1 MMKKFLAL
9 ILALIMALALV
20 GCGASKAPMEN
31 ATMDMLYSDD
41 AAMDMGFN
49 AGGAPMEDYKEEAEF
64 ENGVFEEY
72 SSTTDGAEKPKKLM
86 DVKMVYTA
94 NMDLQTLSFDQA
106 DADISALVEE
116 MGGYFEQ
123 RSISNRS
130 SGYRF
135 AEYTVR
141 VPAEKFNDFCSQMG
155 DLCHLVYKNESADN
169 ITESYYDTQSRLVT
183 AQTKLE
189 RLQELLRRA
198 ESMEDIITIESAIS
212 ETEWTIENLTG
223 TLRTYDSLVGYSTI
237 YMSLSEVYELAGQG
251 QAPVTFGD
259 RLGESFLDGLKSI
272 GRTAQNFAVWL
283 AYSWFW
289 LLIIVVIVIVVIRT
303 IRRRRNGKPFSLR
316 LKKKTKPDS
325 ENQ

>member
-1 MMKKFLAL
+1 MKKFLAL
-9 ILALIMALALV
+9 TLALIMALMLF
-20 GCGASKAPMEN
+20 GCGASAPKD
-31 ATMDMLYSDD
+31 TMASGD
-41 AAMDMGFN
+41 AAMDDMAMGFDG
-49 AGGAPMEDYKEEAEF
+49 GGAPMEHYKEEAEF
-64 ENGVFEEY
+64 QNGAYEEY
-72 SSTTDGAEKPKKLM
+72 STTDSDNKLEEPL
-86 DVKMVYTA
+86 DAKMVYTA
-94 NMDLQTLSFDQA
+94 NMDLQTLAFEQA
-106 DADISALVEE
+106 DADISALVKE

-123 RSISNRS
+123 RSLSNRS
-130 SGYRF
+130 SGYRY

-155 DLCHLVYKNESADN
+155 TLCHLVYKNESADN
-169 ITESYYDTQSRLVT
+169 ITERYYDTESRLVT

-223 TLRTYDSLVGYSTI
+223 TLRTYDSLVGYSTV
-237 YMSLSEVYELAGQG
+237 YMSLQEVYELSGQG

-259 RLGESFLDGLKSI
+259 RLGESFLNGLRSI

-289 LLIIVVIVIVVIRT
+289 LAVIIVIVVVVIRI
-303 IRRRRNGKPFSLR
+303 IRRRKSGKPLFR
-316 LKKKTKPDS
+316 LKKKAKADS
-325 ENQ
+325 ENE

>member
-1 MMKKFLAL
+1 MKKFLAL
-9 ILALIMALALV
+9 LLALVMALALV
-20 GCGASKAPMEN
+20 GCGASAPKTESYR
-31 ATMDMLYSDD
+31 DMTTSDD
-41 AAMDMGFN
+41 AAMDMGFD
-49 AGGAPMEDYKEEAEF
+49 AGGAPMEDYKEEAEYQ
-64 ENGVFEEY
+64 NGAFEEY
-72 SSTTDGAEKPKKLM
+72 PSTTDGDKLK

-106 DADISALVEE
+106 DSDISALVEE

-130 SGYRF
+130 SGYRY

-155 DLCHLVYKNESADN
+155 TLCHLVYKNESADN

-223 TLRTYDSLVGYSTI
+223 TLRTYDSLVGYSTV

-259 RLGESFLDGLKSI
+259 RLGESFLDGLKAI

-289 LLIIVVIVIVVIRT
+289 LLIVVVIVIVVIRT
-303 IRRRRNGKPFSLR
+303 IRRRKNGKPIFR
-316 LKKKTKPDS
+316 LKKKAKDNTES
-325 ENQ
+325 

>member
-1 MMKKFLAL
+1 MKKFLAL
-9 ILALIMALALV
+9 LLALIMTLALV
-20 GCGASKAPMEN
+20 GCGASAPKTE
-31 ATMDMLYSDD
+31 AFMDMTTSDD
-41 AAMDMGFN
+41 AAMDMGFD
-49 AGGAPMEDYKEEAEF
+49 AGGAPMEDFKEEAEYQ
-64 ENGVFEEY
+64 NGAFEEHP
-72 SSTTDGAEKPKKLM
+72 STTDNEKLK

-94 NMDLQTLSFDQA
+94 NMDLQTLSFDKA

-130 SGYRF
+130 SGYRY

-237 YMSLSEVYELAGQG
+237 YMTLHEVYELSGQG

-289 LLIIVVIVIVVIRT
+289 LLIVVVIVIVVIRRL
-303 IRRRRNGKPFSLR
+303 RRRKNGKPLFR
-316 LKKKTKPDS
+316 LKKKAKDNTES
-325 ENQ
+325 

>member
-1 MMKKFLAL
+1 MKKFLAL
-9 ILALIMALALV
+9 LLALIMTLALV
-20 GCGASKAPMEN
+20 GCGASAPKTE
-31 ATMDMLYSDD
+31 AFMDMTTSDD
-41 AAMDMGFN
+41 AAMDMGFD
-49 AGGAPMEDYKEEAEF
+49 AGGAPMEDYKEEAEYQS
-64 ENGVFEEY
+64 GAFEEY
-72 SSTTDGAEKPKKLM
+72 PSTTDNEKLK

-106 DADISALVEE
+106 DSDISALVEE

-130 SGYRF
+130 SGYRY

-155 DLCHLVYKNESADN
+155 TLCHLVYKNESADN

-223 TLRTYDSLVGYSTI
+223 TLRTYDSLVGYSTV

-259 RLGESFLDGLKSI
+259 RLGESFLDGLKAI

-289 LLIIVVIVIVVIRT
+289 LLIVVVIVILVIRRL
-303 IRRRRNGKPFSLR
+303 RRRKNGKPLFR
-316 LKKKTKPDS
+316 LKKKAKADS

>member
-1 MMKKFLAL
+1 MKKFLAL
-9 ILALIMALALV
+9 LLALIMALALV
-20 GCGASKAPMEN
+20 GCGASAPKTE
-31 ATMDMLYSDD
+31 AFMDMTTSDG
-41 AAMDMGFN
+41 AAMDMGFD
-49 AGGAPMEDYKEEAEF
+49 AGGAPMEDYKEEAEYQ
-64 ENGVFEEY
+64 NGAFEEY
-72 SSTTDGAEKPKKLM
+72 PSTTDNEKLK

-130 SGYRF
+130 SGYRY

-155 DLCHLVYKNESADN
+155 TLCHLVYKNESADN

-189 RLQELLRRA
+189 RLQELLTKA
-198 ESMEDIITIESAIS
+198 VTMEDIITIESAIS

-237 YMSLSEVYELAGQG
+237 YMTLHEVYELSGQG

-259 RLGESFLDGLKSI
+259 RLGESFLNGLKSI

-289 LLIIVVIVIVVIRT
+289 LLIVVVIVIVVIRT
-303 IRRRRNGKPFSLR
+303 IRRRKNGKPLFR
-316 LKKKTKPDS
+316 LKKKAKSDS

>member
-1 MMKKFLAL
+1 MKKVLAT
-9 ILALIMALALV
+9 ILALTMALMLF
-20 GCGASKAPMEN
+20 GCGAKAPMEN

-41 AAMDMGFN
+41 AAADMEWGYT
-49 AGGAPMEDYKEEAEF
+49 AGGAPMEDYKEEAEMQNGAF
-64 ENGVFEEY
+64 EQY
-72 SSTTDGAEKPKKLM
+72 TSTTADGGSVNALK
-86 DVKMVYTA
+86 DAKMVYRA
-94 NMDLQTLSFDQA
+94 NMDLQTLSFDEA
-106 DADISALVEE
+106 DADISALVKE

-130 SGYRF
+130 SGYRY
-135 AEYTVR
+135 ADYTVR
-141 VPAEKFNDFCSQMG
+141 IPADKFESFCTQMG
-155 DLCHLVYKNESADN
+155 TLCHLVYKNESADN

-212 ETEWTIENLTG
+212 DTEWTIENLTG
-223 TLRTYDSLVGYSTI
+223 TLRTYDSLVDYATV
-237 YMSLSEVYELAGQG
+237 YMSLSEVYELSGQG

-259 RLGESFLDGLKSI
+259 RLGESFLGGLKSI

-289 LLIIVVIVIVVIRT
+289 LAVIIVIVIVVIRT
-303 IRRRRNGKPFSLR
+303 IRRRKSGKPIFR
-316 LKKKTKPDS
+316 LKKKAKETT
-325 ENQ
+325 E

>member
-1 MMKKFLAL
+1 MKKFLAL
-9 ILALIMALALV
+9 LLALTLALMLV
-20 GCGASKAPMEN
+20 GCGASKAPMED
-31 ATMDMLYSDD
+31 AAMDMVTSDG
-41 AAMDMGFN
+41 AAMDMGFD
-49 AGGAPMEDYKEEAEF
+49 AGGAPMEDYKEEAEYQS
-64 ENGVFEEY
+64 GAFEEY
-72 SSTTDGAEKPKKLM
+72 TSTTDNEKLK

-106 DADISALVEE
+106 DSDISALVEE

-130 SGYRF
+130 SGYRY

-155 DLCHLVYKNESADN
+155 TLCHLVYKNESADN

-237 YMSLSEVYELAGQG
+237 YMTLHEVYELSGQG

-259 RLGESFLDGLKSI
+259 RLGESFLDGLKAI

-289 LLIIVVIVIVVIRT
+289 LLIVVVIVIVVIRT
-303 IRRRRNGKPFSLR
+303 IRRRKNGKPIFR
-316 LKKKTKPDS
+316 LKKRSSTPKDG
-325 ENQ
+325 E

>member
-1 MMKKFLAL
+1 MKKFLAL
-9 ILALIMALALV
+9 TLALIMALALV
-20 GCGASKAPMEN
+20 GCGASAPKTE
-31 ATMDMLYSDD
+31 ASMDMFVSDD

-49 AGGAPMEDYKEEAEF
+49 AGGAPMEDYKEEAEYQS
-64 ENGVFEEY
+64 GAFEEY
-72 SSTTDGAEKPKKLM
+72 TSTTADSNLKDA
-86 DVKMVYTA
+86 KMVYTA
-94 NMDLQTLSFDQA
+94 NMDLQTLAFDKA

-130 SGYRF
+130 SGYRY

-155 DLCHLVYKNESADN
+155 TLCHLVYKNESADN

-237 YMSLSEVYELAGQG
+237 YMTLHEVYELSGQG

-289 LLIIVVIVIVVIRT
+289 LLIVVVIVIVVIRT
-303 IRRRRNGKPFSLR
+303 IRRRKNGKPLFR
-316 LKKKTKPDS
+316 LKKRSSTPKDG
-325 ENQ
+325 E

>member
-1 MMKKFLAL
+1 MKKFLAL
-9 ILALIMALALV
+9 LLALTLALMLV
-20 GCGASKAPMEN
+20 GCGASKAPMED
-31 ATMDMLYSDD
+31 AAMDMVTSDG
-41 AAMDMGFN
+41 AAMDMGFD
-49 AGGAPMEDYKEEAEF
+49 AGGAPMEDYKEEAEYQS
-64 ENGVFEEY
+64 GAFEEY
-72 SSTTDGAEKPKKLM
+72 TSTTDNEKLK

-116 MGGYFEQ
+116 MGGYCEQ

-130 SGYRF
+130 SGYRY

-155 DLCHLVYKNESADN
+155 TLCHLVYKNESADN

-237 YMSLSEVYELAGQG
+237 YMTLHEVYELSGQG

-289 LLIIVVIVIVVIRT
+289 LLVIVVIVIVVIRT
-303 IRRRRNGKPFSLR
+303 IRRRKNGKPLFR
-316 LKKKTKPDS
+316 LKKKAKDTTES
-325 ENQ
+325 

>member
-1 MMKKFLAL
+1 MKKFLAL
-9 ILALIMALALV
+9 LLALVMALALV
-20 GCGASKAPMEN
+20 GCGASAPKTE
-31 ATMDMLYSDD
+31 AFMDMTTSDD
-41 AAMDMGFN
+41 AAMDMGFD
-49 AGGAPMEDYKEEAEF
+49 AGGAPMEDYKEEAEYQ
-64 ENGVFEEY
+64 NGAFEEY
-72 SSTTDGAEKPKKLM
+72 PSTAGNEKLK

-130 SGYRF
+130 SGYRY

-155 DLCHLVYKNESADN
+155 TLCHLVYKNESADN

-237 YMSLSEVYELAGQG
+237 YMTLHEVYELSGQG

-289 LLIIVVIVIVVIRT
+289 LLIVVVIVIVVIRRL
-303 IRRRRNGKPFSLR
+303 RRRKNGKPLFR
-316 LKKKTKPDS
+316 LKKKAKSDS
-325 ENQ
+325 EDQ

>member
-1 MMKKFLAL
+1 MKKFLAL
-9 ILALIMALALV
+9 LLALVMALALV
-20 GCGASKAPMEN
+20 GCGASAPKTE
-31 ATMDMLYSDD
+31 AFMDMTTSDD
-41 AAMDMGFN
+41 AAMDMGFD
-49 AGGAPMEDYKEEAEF
+49 AGGAPMEDFKEEAEYQ
-64 ENGVFEEY
+64 NGAFEEY
-72 SSTTDGAEKPKKLM
+72 PSTTDGDKLK

-94 NMDLQTLSFDQA
+94 NMDLQTLSFDKA

-130 SGYRF
+130 SGYRY

-155 DLCHLVYKNESADN
+155 TLCHLVYKNESADN

-237 YMSLSEVYELAGQG
+237 YMTLHEVYELSGQG

-289 LLIIVVIVIVVIRT
+289 LLIVVVIVIVVIRT
-303 IRRRRNGKPFSLR
+303 IRRRKNGKSLFR
-316 LKKKTKPDS
+316 LKKKPKDNTES
-325 ENQ
+325 

>member
-1 MMKKFLAL
+1 MKKFLAL
-9 ILALIMALALV
+9 LLALIMALALV
-20 GCGASKAPMEN
+20 GCGASAPKTE
-31 ATMDMLYSDD
+31 AFMDMTTSDD
-41 AAMDMGFN
+41 AAMDMGFD
-49 AGGAPMEDYKEEAEF
+49 AGGAPMEDYKEEAEYQS
-64 ENGVFEEY
+64 GAFEEY
-72 SSTTDGAEKPKKLM
+72 TSTSDNEKLK

-130 SGYRF
+130 SGYRY

-155 DLCHLVYKNESADN
+155 NLCHLVYKNESADN

-223 TLRTYDSLVGYSTI
+223 TLRTYDSLVGYSTV
-237 YMSLSEVYELAGQG
+237 YMSLSEVYELSGQG

-259 RLGESFLDGLKSI
+259 RLGESFLDGLKAI

-289 LLIIVVIVIVVIRT
+289 LLIVVVIVIVVIRT
-303 IRRRRNGKPFSLR
+303 IRRRKNGKPLFR
-316 LKKKTKPDS
+316 LKKKAKADS

>member
-1 MMKKFLAL
+1 MKKFLAL
-9 ILALIMALALV
+9 LLALIMALALV
-20 GCGASKAPMEN
+20 GCGASAPKTE
-31 ATMDMLYSDD
+31 AFMDMTTSDG
-41 AAMDMGFN
+41 AAMDMGFD
-49 AGGAPMEDYKEEAEF
+49 AGGAPMEDYKEEAEYQ
-64 ENGVFEEY
+64 NGAFEEY
-72 SSTTDGAEKPKKLM
+72 TSTTDNDKLK

-155 DLCHLVYKNESADN
+155 TLCHLVYKNESADN

-237 YMSLSEVYELAGQG
+237 YMSLHEVYELSGQG

-259 RLGESFLDGLKSI
+259 RLGESFLNGLKSI

-289 LLIIVVIVIVVIRT
+289 LLIVVVIVIVMIRT
-303 IRRRRNGKPFSLR
+303 IRRRKNGKPLFR
-316 LKKKTKPDS
+316 LKKKAKADS

>member
-1 MMKKFLAL
+1 MKKFLAL
-9 ILALIMALALV
+9 LLALIMTLALV
-20 GCGASKAPMEN
+20 GCGASVPKTEAF
-31 ATMDMLYSDD
+31 MDMTTSDG
-41 AAMDMGFN
+41 AAMDMGFD
-49 AGGAPMEDYKEEAEF
+49 AGGAPMEDYKEEAEYQS
-64 ENGVFEEY
+64 GAFEEY
-72 SSTTDGAEKPKKLM
+72 PSTTDNEKLK

-106 DADISALVEE
+106 DSDISALVEE

-130 SGYRF
+130 SGYRY

-155 DLCHLVYKNESADN
+155 TLCHLVYKNESADN

-237 YMSLSEVYELAGQG
+237 YMTLHEVYELSGQG

-289 LLIIVVIVIVVIRT
+289 LLIVVVIVIVVIRRL
-303 IRRRRNGKPFSLR
+303 RRRKNGKPIFR
-316 LKKKTKPDS
+316 LKKKAKADS

>member
-1 MMKKFLAL
+1 MKKFLAL
-9 ILALIMALALV
+9 LLALIMTRALV
-20 GCGASKAPMEN
+20 GCGASAPKTE
-31 ATMDMLYSDD
+31 AFMDMTTSDD
-41 AAMDMGFN
+41 AAMDMGFD
-49 AGGAPMEDYKEEAEF
+49 AGGAPMEDYKEEAEYQS
-64 ENGVFEEY
+64 GAFEEY
-72 SSTTDGAEKPKKLM
+72 PSTTDNEKLK

-130 SGYRF
+130 SGYRY

-155 DLCHLVYKNESADN
+155 TLCHLVYKNESADN

-223 TLRTYDSLVGYSTI
+223 TLRTYDSLVGYSTV

-259 RLGESFLDGLKSI
+259 RLGESFLDGLKAI

-289 LLIIVVIVIVVIRT
+289 LLIVVVIVILVIRRL
-303 IRRRRNGKPFSLR
+303 RRRKNGKPIFR
-316 LKKKTKPDS
+316 LKKKAKADS

>member
-1 MMKKFLAL
+1 MKKFLAL
-9 ILALIMALALV
+9 LLALVMTLALV
-20 GCGASKAPMEN
+20 GCGASAPKTE
-31 ATMDMLYSDD
+31 AFMDMTTSDD
-41 AAMDMGFN
+41 AAMDMGFD

-64 ENGVFEEY
+64 ESGAFEEY
-72 SSTTDGAEKPKKLM
+72 PSTTDNEKLK

-94 NMDLQTLSFDQA
+94 NMDLQTLSFDKA

-130 SGYRF
+130 SGYRY

-155 DLCHLVYKNESADN
+155 TLCHLVYKNESADN

-223 TLRTYDSLVGYSTI
+223 TLRTYDSLVGYSTV

-289 LLIIVVIVIVVIRT
+289 LLIVVVIVILVIRRL
-303 IRRRRNGKPFSLR
+303 RRRKNGKPLFR
-316 LKKKTKPDS
+316 LKKKAKADS

>member
-1 MMKKFLAL
+1 MKKFLAL
-9 ILALIMALALV
+9 LLALVMALALV
-20 GCGASKAPMEN
+20 GCGASAPKTE
-31 ATMDMLYSDD
+31 ASMDMMTSDD
-41 AAMDMGFN
+41 AAMDMGFD
-49 AGGAPMEDYKEEAEF
+49 AGGAPMEDFKEETEYQ
-64 ENGVFEEY
+64 NGAFEEY
-72 SSTTDGAEKPKKLM
+72 TSTTDNEKLK

-116 MGGYFEQ
+116 MGSYFEQ

-130 SGYRF
+130 SGYRY

-155 DLCHLVYKNESADN
+155 TLCHLVYKNESADN

-237 YMSLSEVYELAGQG
+237 YMTLHEVYELSGQG

-259 RLGESFLDGLKSI
+259 RLGESFLDGLKAI

-289 LLIIVVIVIVVIRT
+289 LLIVVVIVIVVIRRL
-303 IRRRRNGKPFSLR
+303 RRRKNGKPIFR
-316 LKKKTKPDS
+316 LKKKAKADS
-325 ENQ
+325 ESQ

>member
-1 MMKKFLAL
+1 MKKFLAL
-9 ILALIMALALV
+9 TLALIMALALV
-20 GCGASKAPMEN
+20 GCGASAPKTE
-31 ATMDMLYSDD
+31 ASMDMFVSDD

-49 AGGAPMEDYKEEAEF
+49 AGGAPMEDFKEEAEF
-64 ENGVFEEY
+64 ESGTFEEY
-72 SSTTDGAEKPKKLM
+72 PSTTDNDKLK

-94 NMDLQTLSFDQA
+94 NMDLQTLAFDEA

-141 VPAEKFNDFCSQMG
+141 VPAEKFSDFCSQMG

-198 ESMEDIITIESAIS
+198 ETMEDIITIESAIS

-237 YMSLSEVYELAGQG
+237 YMSLSEVYELSGQN

-259 RLGESFLDGLKSI
+259 RLGESFSDGLKNI
-272 GRTAQNFAVWL
+272 GRAAQNFAVWL

-289 LLIIVVIVIVVIRT
+289 LLIIAVIIVVVIRRL
-303 IRRRRNGKPFSLR
+303 RRRKSGKPLFR
-316 LKKKTKPDS
+316 LKKKAKDNA

>member
-1 MMKKFLAL
+1 MKKFLAL
-9 ILALIMALALV
+9 LFALIMTLALV
-20 GCGASKAPMEN
+20 GCGASAPKTESYR
-31 ATMDMLYSDD
+31 DMTTSDD
-41 AAMDMGFN
+41 AAMDMGFD
-49 AGGAPMEDYKEEAEF
+49 AGGAPMEDYKEEAEYQ
-64 ENGVFEEY
+64 NGAFEEY
-72 SSTTDGAEKPKKLM
+72 PSTTDGDKLK

-106 DADISALVEE
+106 DSDISALVEE

-130 SGYRF
+130 SGYRY

-155 DLCHLVYKNESADN
+155 TLCHLVYKNESADN

-223 TLRTYDSLVGYSTI
+223 TLRTYDSLVGYSTV

-259 RLGESFLDGLKSI
+259 RLGESFLDGLKAI

-289 LLIIVVIVIVVIRT
+289 LLIVVVIVIVVIRT
-303 IRRRRNGKPFSLR
+303 IRRRKNGKPIFR
-316 LKKKTKPDS
+316 LKKKAKTDS

>member
-1 MMKKFLAL
+1 MKKFLAL
-9 ILALIMALALV
+9 LLALTLALMLV
-20 GCGASKAPMEN
+20 GCGASKAPMED
-31 ATMDMLYSDD
+31 AAMDMVTSDD
-41 AAMDMGFN
+41 AAMDMGFD
-49 AGGAPMEDYKEEAEF
+49 AGGAPMEDFKEEAEYQS
-64 ENGVFEEY
+64 GAFEEY
-72 SSTTDGAEKPKKLM
+72 TSTTDGNKLK

-94 NMDLQTLSFDQA
+94 NMDLQTLSFDKA

-130 SGYRF
+130 SGYRY

-155 DLCHLVYKNESADN
+155 TLCHLVYKNESADN

-237 YMSLSEVYELAGQG
+237 YMTLHEVYELSGQG

-259 RLGESFLDGLKSI
+259 RLGESFLNGLKSI

-289 LLIIVVIVIVVIRT
+289 LLIVVVIVIVVLRT
-303 IRRRRNGKPFSLR
+303 IRRRKNGKPIFR
-316 LKKKTKPDS
+316 LKKRSSTPKDG
-325 ENQ
+325 E

>member
-1 MMKKFLAL
+1 MKKFLAL
-9 ILALIMALALV
+9 TLALIMALALV
-20 GCGASKAPMEN
+20 GCGASAPKFE
-31 ATMDMLYSDD
+31 ASMDMMTSDD

-49 AGGAPMEDYKEEAEF
+49 AGGAPMENYKEEAEF
-64 ENGVFEEY
+64 ENGAFEEY
-72 SSTTDGAEKPKKLM
+72 TSTTADSNLKDA
-86 DVKMVYTA
+86 KMVYTA
-94 NMDLQTLSFDQA
+94 NMDLQTLSFDKA

-155 DLCHLVYKNESADN
+155 TLCHLVYKNESADN

-223 TLRTYDSLVGYSTI
+223 TLRTYDSLVGCSTV

-289 LLIIVVIVIVVIRT
+289 LLVIAVIVIVVIRT
-303 IRRRRNGKPFSLR
+303 IRRRKNGKPLFR
-316 LKKKTKPDS
+316 LKKKAKSDS

>member
-1 MMKKFLAL
+1 MKKFLAL
-9 ILALIMALALV
+9 LLALVMTLALV
-20 GCGASKAPMEN
+20 GCGASAPKTE
-31 ATMDMLYSDD
+31 ASRDMMTSDD
-41 AAMDMGFN
+41 AAMDMGFD

-64 ENGVFEEY
+64 ESGTFEEY
-72 SSTTDGAEKPKKLM
+72 PSTTDNDRLK

-106 DADISALVEE
+106 DSDISALVEE

-130 SGYRF
+130 SGYRY

-155 DLCHLVYKNESADN
+155 TLCHLVYKNENADN

-223 TLRTYDSLVGYSTI
+223 TLRTYDSLVGYSTV

-259 RLGESFLDGLKSI
+259 RLGESFLNGLKSI

-289 LLIIVVIVIVVIRT
+289 LLIVVVIVIVVIRT
-303 IRRRRNGKPFSLR
+303 IRRRKNGKPLFR
-316 LKKKTKPDS
+316 LKKRSSTPKDG
-325 ENQ
+325 E

>member
-1 MMKKFLAL
+1 MKKFLAL
-9 ILALIMALALV
+9 ILALIMVLALV
-20 GCGASKAPMEN
+20 GCGASAPKFE
-31 ATMDMLYSDD
+31 ASMDMVTSDD

-64 ENGVFEEY
+64 ESGAFQEY
-72 SSTTDGAEKPKKLM
+72 TSTTDGAEKPKKLM

-94 NMDLQTLSFDQA
+94 NMDLQTLSFDKA

-155 DLCHLVYKNESADN
+155 TLCHLVYKNESADN

-223 TLRTYDSLVGYSTI
+223 TLRTYDSLVGYSTV

-289 LLIIVVIVIVVIRT
+289 LLVIVVIVIVVIRT
-303 IRRRRNGKPFSLR
+303 IRRRKNGKPIFH
-316 LKKKTKPDS
+316 LKKKAKADS

>member
-1 MMKKFLAL
+1 MKKFLAL
-9 ILALIMALALV
+9 LLALIMALALV
-20 GCGASKAPMEN
+20 GCGASAPKTESYR
-31 ATMDMLYSDD
+31 DMTTSDD
-41 AAMDMGFN
+41 AAMDMGFD
-49 AGGAPMEDYKEEAEF
+49 AGGAPMEDYKEEAEYQ
-64 ENGVFEEY
+64 NGAFEEY
-72 SSTTDGAEKPKKLM
+72 PSTTDGDKLK

-94 NMDLQTLSFDQA
+94 NMDLQTLSFDKA

-130 SGYRF
+130 SGYRY

-155 DLCHLVYKNESADN
+155 NLCHLVYKNESADN

-237 YMSLSEVYELAGQG
+237 YMTLHEVYELSGQG

-289 LLIIVVIVIVVIRT
+289 LLIVVVIVIVVIRT
-303 IRRRRNGKPFSLR
+303 IRRRKNGKPLFR
-316 LKKKTKPDS
+316 LKKKAKTDS

>member
-1 MMKKFLAL
+1 MKKFLAL
-9 ILALIMALALV
+9 LLALTLALMLV
-20 GCGASKAPMEN
+20 GCGASKAPMED
-31 ATMDMLYSDD
+31 AAMDMVTSDD
-41 AAMDMGFN
+41 AAMDMGFD
-49 AGGAPMEDYKEEAEF
+49 AGGAPMEDFKEEAEYQS
-64 ENGVFEEY
+64 GAFEEY
-72 SSTTDGAEKPKKLM
+72 TSTTDGNKLK

-106 DADISALVEE
+106 DSDISALVEE

-130 SGYRF
+130 SGYRY

-237 YMSLSEVYELAGQG
+237 YMTLHEVYELSGQG

-289 LLIIVVIVIVVIRT
+289 LLIVVVIVIVVLRT
-303 IRRRRNGKPFSLR
+303 IRRRKNGKPIFR
-316 LKKKTKPDS
+316 LKKRSSTPKDG
-325 ENQ
+325 E

>member
-1 MMKKFLAL
+1 MKKVIAL
-9 ILALIMALALV
+9 ILALMLTLALV
-20 GCGASKAPMEN
+20 GCGAKAPMEN
-31 ATMDMLYSDD
+31 ATMDSILYSDD
-41 AAMDMGFN
+41 AAADMEWGYD
-49 AGGAPMEDYKEEAEF
+49 AGGAPMEEAETQ
-64 ENGVFEEY
+64 NGAYEQY
-72 SSTTDGAEKPKKLM
+72 SSTTGGADNALK
-86 DVKMVYTA
+86 DAKMVYTA
-94 NMDLQTLSFDQA
+94 NMDLQTLSFDEA
-106 DADISALVEE
+106 DADITALVKE

-130 SGYRF
+130 SGYRY
-135 AEYTVR
+135 ADYTVR
-141 VPAEKFNDFCSQMG
+141 IPADKFESFCTQMG
-155 DLCHLVYKNESADN
+155 TLCHLVYKNESADN

-183 AQTKLE
+183 AQTKLA
-189 RLQELLRRA
+189 RLQELLSRA

-223 TLRTYDSLVGYSTI
+223 TLRTYDSLVDYATV
-237 YMSLSEVYELAGQG
+237 YMSLSEVYELSGTG

-289 LLIIVVIVIVVIRT
+289 LLVVIVIVIVVVRL

-316 LKKKTKPDS
+316 RRKKAKDDA

>member
-1 MMKKFLAL
+1 MKKFLAL
-9 ILALIMALALV
+9 LLALIMALALV
-20 GCGASKAPMEN
+20 GCGASAPKTE
-31 ATMDMLYSDD
+31 AFMDMTTSDD
-41 AAMDMGFN
+41 AAMDMGFD
-49 AGGAPMEDYKEEAEF
+49 AGGAPMEDYKEEAEYQS
-64 ENGVFEEY
+64 GAFEEY
-72 SSTTDGAEKPKKLM
+72 PSTTDNDKLK

-106 DADISALVEE
+106 DSDISALVEE

-130 SGYRF
+130 SGYRY

-155 DLCHLVYKNESADN
+155 TLCHLVYKNESADN

-223 TLRTYDSLVGYSTI
+223 TLRTYDSLVGYSTV

-259 RLGESFLDGLKSI
+259 RLGESFLDGLKAI

-289 LLIIVVIVIVVIRT
+289 LLIVVVIVILVIRRL
-303 IRRRRNGKPFSLR
+303 RRRKNVKPLFR
-316 LKKKTKPDS
+316 LKKKAKADS

>member
-1 MMKKFLAL
+1 MKKFLAL
-9 ILALIMALALV
+9 LLALIMALALV
-20 GCGASKAPMEN
+20 GCGASAPKTE
-31 ATMDMLYSDD
+31 AFMDMTTSDD
-41 AAMDMGFN
+41 AAMDMGFD
-49 AGGAPMEDYKEEAEF
+49 AGGAPMEDFKEEAEYQS
-64 ENGVFEEY
+64 GAFEEY
-72 SSTTDGAEKPKKLM
+72 TSTTDNEKLK

-106 DADISALVEE
+106 DTDISALVEE

-130 SGYRF
+130 SGYRY

-155 DLCHLVYKNESADN
+155 TLCHLVYKNESADN

-223 TLRTYDSLVGYSTI
+223 TLRTYDSLVGYSTV

-289 LLIIVVIVIVVIRT
+289 LLIVVVIVIVVIRT
-303 IRRRRNGKPFSLR
+303 IRRRKNGKPIFR
-316 LKKKTKPDS
+316 LKKKAKADS

>member
-1 MMKKFLAL
+1 MKKFLAL
-9 ILALIMALALV
+9 LLALTLALMLV
-20 GCGASKAPMEN
+20 GCGASKAPMED
-31 ATMDMLYSDD
+31 AAMDMVTSDD
-41 AAMDMGFN
+41 AAMDMGFD
-49 AGGAPMEDYKEEAEF
+49 AGGAPMEDFKEEAEYQSGAF
-64 ENGVFEEY
+64 KEY
-72 SSTTDGAEKPKKLM
+72 PSTTDVDKLM

-94 NMDLQTLSFDQA
+94 NMDLQTLSFDKA

-130 SGYRF
+130 SGYRY

-155 DLCHLVYKNESADN
+155 TLCHLVYKNESADN

-237 YMSLSEVYELAGQG
+237 YMTLHEVYELSGQG

-289 LLIIVVIVIVVIRT
+289 LLIVVVIVIVIIRT
-303 IRRRRNGKPFSLR
+303 IRRRKNGKPIFR
-316 LKKKTKPDS
+316 LKKRSSTPKDG
-325 ENQ
+325 E

>member
-1 MMKKFLAL
+1 MKKFLAL
-9 ILALIMALALV
+9 LLALTLALMLV
-20 GCGASKAPMEN
+20 GCGASKAPMED
-31 ATMDMLYSDD
+31 AAMDMVTSDD
-41 AAMDMGFN
+41 AAMDMGFD
-49 AGGAPMEDYKEEAEF
+49 AGGAPMEDFKEEAEYQS
-64 ENGVFEEY
+64 GAFEEY
-72 SSTTDGAEKPKKLM
+72 PSTIDGDKLK

-106 DADISALVEE
+106 DSDISALVEE

-130 SGYRF
+130 SGYRY

-155 DLCHLVYKNESADN
+155 TLCHLVYKNESADN

-237 YMSLSEVYELAGQG
+237 YMTLHEVYELSGQG

-259 RLGESFLDGLKSI
+259 RLGESFLDGLKAI

-289 LLIIVVIVIVVIRT
+289 LLIVVVIVIVVLRT
-303 IRRRRNGKPFSLR
+303 IRRRKNGKPIFR
-316 LKKKTKPDS
+316 LKKRSSPPKDG
-325 ENQ
+325 E

>member
-1 MMKKFLAL
+1 MKKFLAL
-9 ILALIMALALV
+9 LLALVMALALV
-20 GCGASKAPMEN
+20 GCGASAPKTE
-31 ATMDMLYSDD
+31 AFMDMTTSDD
-41 AAMDMGFN
+41 AAMDMGFD
-49 AGGAPMEDYKEEAEF
+49 AGGAPMEDFKEEAEYQ
-64 ENGVFEEY
+64 NGAFEEY
-72 SSTTDGAEKPKKLM
+72 PSTTDGDKLK

-94 NMDLQTLSFDQA
+94 NMDLQTLSFDKA
-106 DADISALVEE
+106 DSDISALVEE

-130 SGYRF
+130 SGYRY

-155 DLCHLVYKNESADN
+155 TLCHLVYKNESADN

-237 YMSLSEVYELAGQG
+237 YMTLHEVYELSGQG

-289 LLIIVVIVIVVIRT
+289 LLIVVVIVIVVIRT
-303 IRRRRNGKPFSLR
+303 IRRRKNGKSLFR
-316 LKKKTKPDS
+316 LKKKPKDNTES
-325 ENQ
+325 

>member
-1 MMKKFLAL
+1 MKKFLAL
-9 ILALIMALALV
+9 LFALIMTLALV
-20 GCGASKAPMEN
+20 GCGASAPKTESYR
-31 ATMDMLYSDD
+31 DMTTSDD
-41 AAMDMGFN
+41 AAMDMGFD
-49 AGGAPMEDYKEEAEF
+49 AGGAPMEDYKEEAEYQS
-64 ENGVFEEY
+64 GAFEEY
-72 SSTTDGAEKPKKLM
+72 PSTTDNEKLK

-106 DADISALVEE
+106 DSDISALVEE

-130 SGYRF
+130 SGYRY

-155 DLCHLVYKNESADN
+155 TLCHLVYKNESADN

-223 TLRTYDSLVGYSTI
+223 TLRTYDSLVGYSTV

-259 RLGESFLDGLKSI
+259 RLGESFLDGLKAI

-289 LLIIVVIVIVVIRT
+289 LLIVVVIVIVVIRRL
-303 IRRRRNGKPFSLR
+303 RRRKNGKPIFR
-316 LKKKTKPDS
+316 LKKKVKDNTES
-325 ENQ
+325 

>member
-1 MMKKFLAL
+1 MKKFLAL
-9 ILALIMALALV
+9 LLALTLALMLV
-20 GCGASKAPMEN
+20 GCGASKAPMED
-31 ATMDMLYSDD
+31 AAMDMVTSDD
-41 AAMDMGFN
+41 AAMDMGFD
-49 AGGAPMEDYKEEAEF
+49 AGGAPMEDFKEEAEYQS
-64 ENGVFEEY
+64 GAFEEY
-72 SSTTDGAEKPKKLM
+72 TSTTDGNKLK

-106 DADISALVEE
+106 DSDISALVEE

-130 SGYRF
+130 SGYRY

-155 DLCHLVYKNESADN
+155 TLCHLVYKNESADN

-237 YMSLSEVYELAGQG
+237 YMTLHEVYELSGQG

-289 LLIIVVIVIVVIRT
+289 LLIVVVIVIVVLRT
-303 IRRRRNGKPFSLR
+303 IRRRKNGKPIFR
-316 LKKKTKPDS
+316 LKKRSSTPKDG
-325 ENQ
+325 E

>member
-1 MMKKFLAL
+1 MKKFLAL
-9 ILALIMALALV
+9 LLALIMTLALV
-20 GCGASKAPMEN
+20 GCGASAPKTE
-31 ATMDMLYSDD
+31 AFMDMTTSDD
-41 AAMDMGFN
+41 AAMDMGFDT
-49 AGGAPMEDYKEEAEF
+49 GGAPMEDFKEEAEYQ
-64 ENGVFEEY
+64 NGAFEEY
-72 SSTTDGAEKPKKLM
+72 TSTTGNDKLK

-94 NMDLQTLSFDQA
+94 NMDLQTLSFDKA

-130 SGYRF
+130 SGYRY

-155 DLCHLVYKNESADN
+155 TLCHLVYKNESADN

-237 YMSLSEVYELAGQG
+237 YMTLHEVYELSGQG
-251 QAPVTFGD
+251 QAPVTFVD

-289 LLIIVVIVIVVIRT
+289 LLIVVVIVIVVIRT
-303 IRRRRNGKPFSLR
+303 IRRRKNGKPLFR
-316 LKKKTKPDS
+316 LKKKAKADS

>member
-1 MMKKFLAL
+1 MKKFLAL
-9 ILALIMALALV
+9 LLALVMALALV
-20 GCGASKAPMEN
+20 GCGASAPKTE
-31 ATMDMLYSDD
+31 AFMDMTTSDD
-41 AAMDMGFN
+41 AAMDMGFD
-49 AGGAPMEDYKEEAEF
+49 AGGAPMEDFKEEAEYQ
-64 ENGVFEEY
+64 NGAFEEY
-72 SSTTDGAEKPKKLM
+72 PSTTDGDKLK

-106 DADISALVEE
+106 DSDISALVEE

-130 SGYRF
+130 SGYRY

-155 DLCHLVYKNESADN
+155 TLCHLVYKNESADN

-237 YMSLSEVYELAGQG
+237 YMTLHEVYELSGQG

-272 GRTAQNFAVWL
+272 GRTAQNYAVWL

-289 LLIIVVIVIVVIRT
+289 LLIVVVIVIVVIRT
-303 IRRRRNGKPFSLR
+303 IRRRKNGKSLFR
-316 LKKKTKPDS
+316 LKKKPKDNTES
-325 ENQ
+325 